1 MRILSGL
8 FLAVMAV
15 LSLFPFYLMIVMSTH
30 YNEDLFKGLTL
41 LPGNYYLENL
51 QTVMKSNF
59 IRVYGN
65 SLLVS
70 LTAVLFCVPF
80 SAAIGF
86 ALAKYEFRMKKLFY
100 GFIIVTMM
108 VPAQVGLIGYVIEM
122 RTLGFGNTLLPI
134 IFVWFAFPFGAF
146 FLTQFIKDTVPK
158 ELLECARIDGCSE
171 PRILLQIAFPLIRGG
186 MATLAILVFLW
197 SWNSYLLPLVTINS
211 SKWYTIPLLVSN
223 LGIVYRTDYAAR
235 LTALAL
241 ATIPLLLVFIFG
253 SKNFIRGI
261 TAGAVKG

>member
-1 MRILSGL
+1 MKILSWL
-8 FLAVMAV
+8 FLAFVSVA
-15 LSLFPFYLMIVMSTH
+15 SLFPFFLMIVMSTH

-41 LPGNYYLENL
+41 LPGDYFLENL
-51 QTVMKSNF
+51 ETVMKSNF
-59 IRVYGN
+59 IQVYGN

-70 LTAVLFCVPF
+70 LTVILFCVPI

-86 ALAKYEFRMKKLFY
+86 AIAKYEFRLKKLFSY
-100 GFIIVTMM
+100 FIIVTMM
-108 VPAQVGLIGYVIEM
+108 VPTQVGLVGYVIEM

-134 IFVWFAFPFGAF
+134 ILVWFAFPFGAF
-146 FLTQFIKDTVPK
+146 FLTQIIKDTVPQ
-158 ELLECARIDGCSE
+158 ELIECARIDGCSE
-171 PRILLQIAFPLIRGG
+171 PRILLQIAFPLIRSG

-197 SWNSYLLPLVTINS
+197 SWNSYLLPLVTINNS
-211 SKWYTIPLLVSN
+211 RWYTIPILVSN
-223 LGIVYRTDYAAR
+223 LGIVHRTDYAAR
-235 LTALAL
+235 FCALAL